1 MMKNAKFLAD
11 APKSSAMTDLVPPER
26 LNTPA
31 PQTLDL
37 LLTRRSGSAKA
48 MTGPGPDAGQLR
60 TILTA
65 ATRVPDHGKLTP
77 WRFITFTG
85 DARGRFGAELARLF
99 KEAHPAAIDEILA
112 LERRR
117 FERAPVVI
125 AVISRAEGNA
135 KVPEWEQVLSAG
147 AVCMTINLAAHA
159 LGFAAS
165 WLTEW
170 PAYDD
175 RVKDVLGLDA
185 KERVAG
191 FIYLGTPA
199 APLEDRPRPALET
212 VVTAWS

>member
-1 MMKNAKFLAD
+1 
-11 APKSSAMTDLVPPER
+11 MTDLIPPDR
-26 LNTPA
+26 LNAPA

-48 MTGPGPDAGQLR
+48 MTGPGPDADQLR

-65 ATRVPDHGKLTP
+65 ATRVPDHGKLAP

-99 KEAHPAAIDEILA
+99 KETNPNAIDEILA

-125 AVISRAEGNA
+125 AVVSRAEGNA
-135 KVPEWEQVLSAG
+135 KVPAWEQELSAG

-159 LGFAAS
+159 MGFVAS

-170 PAYDD
+170 PAYDE
-175 RVKDVLGLDA
+175 RVKEVLGLAA

-191 FIYLGTPA
+191 FIYLGKPA
-199 APLEDRPRPALET
+199 APLEDRPRPALDA
-212 VVTAWS
+212 VVTAWG

>member
-1 MMKNAKFLAD
+1 MKNAKFLAG
-11 APKSSAMTDLVPPER
+11 APKSPAMTDLIPPDR

-48 MTGPGPDAGQLR
+48 MTAPGPDAEQLR

-85 DARGRFGAELARLF
+85 EARGRFGAELARLF
-99 KEAHPAAIDEILA
+99 REANPNAIDEIVA

-117 FERAPVVI
+117 FERAPVVV
-125 AVISRAEGNA
+125 AVISRANGNP

-147 AVCMTINLAAHA
+147 AACMTINLAAHA
-159 LGFAAS
+159 MGYAAS

-170 PAYDD
+170 PAYDA
-175 RVKDVLGLDA
+175 RVAEVLGLTGN
-185 KERVAG
+185 ERVAG

-199 APLEDRPRPALET
+199 AALEDRPRPALDT
-212 VVTAWS
+212 VVTAWG

>member
-1 MMKNAKFLAD
+1 
-11 APKSSAMTDLVPPER
+11 MTDLIPPDR
-26 LNTPA
+26 LNTPS
-31 PQTLDL
+31 PSTLDL

-48 MTGPGPDAGQLR
+48 MTGPGPDAAQLQ

-85 DARGRFGAELARLF
+85 EGRTRLGEHTARIF
-99 KEAHPAAIDEILA
+99 KETNPEAIDEIIA
-112 LERRR
+112 SERRR

-125 AVISRAEGNA
+125 AVISRAQGNA

-147 AVCMTINLAAHA
+147 AVCTTIVLATHA
-159 LGFAAS
+159 LGFTAS

-170 PAYDD
+170 TAFDE
-175 RVKDVLGLDA
+175 RVNAVLGLA
-185 KERVAG
+185 GHERIAG

-199 APLEDRPRPALET
+199 VPLEDRPRPALDT
-212 VVTAWS
+212 IVTAWT